1 MQNDVPATL
10 NEQTIR
16 MVVHTSIGGRRVR
29 AQFSNAI
36 EATPLIIG
44 SAHVALRAKDS
55 ETASGTDRKLTFNGK
70 PGCTIQPGV
79 ILLSDPVDLDV
90 APLADLVISIYL
102 PKDTGAPSV
111 HRLGLHTGYI
121 SKGDTTGA
129 QAMPE
134 PVMTHSYLWL
144 SSVDVWAPAKT
155 FAIVGLGDS
164 ITDGQGS
171 TMDSNHDWPSTL
183 AKRLNA
189 DKRTAHI
196 SVINEGI
203 GGNQVLR
210 DGLGLS
216 ALARF
221 DRDVLSRAGVEWMVL
236 LEGINDLNLYGAVP
250 NADGG
255 LDSGDLIDGYLQLI
269 ERAHSHGI
277 KAIGATIM
285 PEEGARA
292 TSARGEGIRQAVNN
306 WIRTSHAFDAT
317 VDFDAAV
324 RDPAHPA
331 KLRAEFDSG
340 DHIHLSDAGYGA
352 IAEAF
357 DLSIFRK

>member
-1 MQNDVPATL
+1 
-10 NEQTIR
+10 

-36 EATPLIIG
+36 ESMPLSIG
-44 SAHVALRAKDS
+44 SAHIALRMKDS
-55 ETASGTDRKLTFNGK
+55 EIAPSTDRKLTFNGK
-70 PGCTIQPGV
+70 PGCIIQPGV
-79 ILLSDPVDLDV
+79 ILVSDPVDLEV
-90 APLADLVISIYL
+90 APSADLVISIYL

-121 SKGDTTGA
+121 SKGDTTSA

-134 PVMTHSYLWL
+134 PVMTHGYLWL
-144 SSVDVWAPAKT
+144 SSVDVLAPAKA

-171 TMDSNHDWPSTL
+171 TMDGNHDWPSLL
-183 AKRLNA
+183 AKRLSG

-196 SVINEGI
+196 AVINEGI

-216 ALARF
+216 ALGRF
-221 DRDVLSRAGVEWMVL
+221 DRDVLSRLGVEWMVI
-236 LEGINDLNLYGAVP
+236 LEGVNDLNLYGAVP
-250 NADGG
+250 SSDGG
-255 LDSGDLIDGYLQLI
+255 LDSDDLIAGYRQLI
-269 ERAHSHGI
+269 DRAHAHRI
-277 KAIGATIM
+277 KVIGATIT

-292 TSARGEGIRQAVNN
+292 TSERGEGIRQALNN
-306 WIRTSHAFDAT
+306 WIRTSHAFDA
-317 VDFDAAV
+317 VADFDAAV

-331 KLRAEFDSG
+331 KLRADFDSG
-340 DHIHLSDAGYGA
+340 DHIHLNDAGYRAMAG
-352 IAEAF
+352 AF
-357 DLSIFRK
+357 DLAVFMN

>member
-1 MQNDVPATL
+1 MQNDVPTTV
-10 NEQTIR
+10 NDQTIR

-36 EATPLIIG
+36 EAAPLIID
-44 SAHVALRAKDS
+44 SAHVALRTKDS
-55 ETASGTDRKLTFNGK
+55 ETAAGTDRKLTFNGK

-90 APLADLVISIYL
+90 APLADLVVSIYL
-102 PKDTGAPSV
+102 PKDTGPPSV
-111 HRLGLHTGYI
+111 HRLGLHTAYI

-129 QAMPE
+129 HSMPE

-171 TMDSNHDWPSTL
+171 TMDSNHDWPSLL
-183 AKRLNA
+183 AKRLST
-189 DKRTAHI
+189 DKATSHI
-196 SVINEGI
+196 AVLNEGI

-221 DRDVLSRAGVEWMVL
+221 ERDVLSRAGVQWMVL

-250 NADGG
+250 SAEGG
-255 LDSGDLIDGYLQLI
+255 LDSDDLIAGYRQLI

-277 KAIGATIM
+277 KVVGATIM

-292 TSARGEGIRQAVNN
+292 TSERGEGIRQALNN
-306 WIRTSHAFDAT
+306 WIRTSRAFDAT

-340 DHIHLSDAGYGA
+340 DHIHLSNAGYGA
-352 IAEAF
+352 VADAF